1 VSKSLQEQ
9 LRELG
14 LARDRPGQGAGKNGG
29 RQKPRN
35 AQRPQPP
42 QPPQPPTAADVS
54 LEQAF
59 RLREQAEMS
68 EARRAKLRK
77 QEEDR
82 QRHEL
87 NQAIKAIVEPDR
99 LNDASAEEAR
109 YFLYKGRIRKVHV
122 TTEQLAA
129 LNEGRLGL
137 VYLAGGYHIL
147 APEQVEAVRKISP
160 EHVVELDTGGQE
172 PVL

>member
-122 TTEQLAA
+122 TPEQLAA

-160 EHVVELDTGGQE
+160 EHVVELDT
-172 PVL
+172 